1 MKINIAIVGIL
12 ALHLFSSCGVV
23 KTAPQVTTRDSVV
36 VVRRDSLVFRDSL
49 VLVELPHERETV
61 ETMDDSSHLETSIAE
76 SDAYVRN
83 GKLSHSIRNKDRHFG
98 VSISIPTHYVTDKAH
113 STRSEVIRSVAE
125 VEKRLT
131 RWQQFFMGFGRAA
144 FFLLIGAAV
153 AFVVTR
159 LWR

>member
-12 ALHLFSSCGVV
+12 ALSVVSSCGVV

-36 VVRRDSLVFRDSL
+36 VVRRDSIVLRDSIIL
-49 VLVELPHERETV
+49 IDLPQESTAV

-83 GKLSHSIRNKDRHFG
+83 GRLSHTLRNKNRHFG
-98 VSISIPTHYVTDKAH
+98 AHISIPTHYITDEAH
-113 STRSEVIRSVAE
+113 STRTEVIRSVVE

-131 RWQQFFMGFGRAA
+131 RWQQFFIGFGRAA
-144 FFLLIGAAV
+144 FFFLVGAAV

-159 LWR
+159 LQR